1 MNRTTIV
8 AASVLLI
15 AGLLTSC
22 ASPSGSPTAAAPPV
36 TVTATATATKT
47 PPPVTKTV
55 TPPTVT
61 ETETATAAA
70 PSDCADALD
79 RADKLFTMYADIT
92 SKYNDVVFKLKDAA
106 QYQDVADVEAATALL
121 EEISAMAKDGMPS
134 VREFKEKEATCVAG

>member
-47 PPPVTKTV
+47 PPP
-55 TPPTVT
+55 VT

-121 EEISAMAKDGMPS
+121 EEITAMAKDGMPS